1 MDHVLRKASID
12 KQVFVEIWFCLIL
25 NDLHLKRVWHKVVVR
40 IFKQLKILL
49 QVLKAEN
56 LKWVAEEGRYLKL
69 RRIGIM
75 ESVHKTTQV
84 AKQISSFN

>member
-1 MDHVLRKASID
+1 MVSFVDKKTNGCLLR
-12 KQVFVEIWFCLIL
+12 FWFCLTPS
-25 NDLHLKRVWHKVVVR
+25 DLHLKRVWHKVVIR
-40 IFKQLKILL
+40 IFKQLKIFL

-56 LKWVAEEGRYLKL
+56 LKWVAEGRYLKL
-69 RRIGIM
+69 RRIGTM

>member
-1 MDHVLRKASID
+1 M
-12 KQVFVEIWFCLIL
+12 FVEIWFCLIL

-40 IFKQLKILL
+40 IFKQLKIFL

-56 LKWVAEEGRYLKL
+56 LKWVAEGRYLKL
-69 RRIGIM
+69 RRIGTM

>member
-1 MDHVLRKASID
+1 M
-12 KQVFVEIWFCLIL
+12 FVEIWFFLIL
-25 NDLHLKRVWHKVVVR
+25 NDLHLKRVLHKVVIR
-40 IFKQLKILL
+40 IFKQLKIFL

-56 LKWVAEEGRYLKL
+56 LKWVAKGRYLKL
-69 RRIGIM
+69 RRIGTM